1 MSFCIKN
8 ILVKSLIVGIVIIF
22 STSYSQ
28 GTFERT
34 YGGSLREFAYDCQQT
49 HDSSYIIVGVTRSFG
64 AGGDD
69 VWLVKIDTLGDTLWT
84 KTYGGIED
92 DGGRAIRQTADGGYI
107 IAGHTAYGIGF
118 HSVYVIRTDS
128 LGDTLWTR
136 AYGEGW
142 NDYGWGVCT
151 TSDDGYLITGST
163 EGLGNTDLY
172 IIKLDSLGDSLWTR
186 IYGGTG
192 IDVGKAVLEAPNG
205 NYMVV
210 GHTFSFGPGDV
221 AVWLLSLDN
230 AGDTLW
236 TRLYGEN
243 GSDCGKDILATNDG
257 GFLIAGE
264 TNEGSGQDDDVY
276 IIRTDSL
283 GDTLWTRKYGG
294 NNWDMGESVC
304 QLADGSYVIGGAT
317 RSYGAGNYDVW
328 LIKIDSVGNM
338 LWSKTFG
345 GTSYDYGHS
354 IALTNDAGFI
364 ASGYTYSFGAGNGD
378 MYVIKTDSTG
388 SLDVEEN
395 RTVTNNY
402 IYTYTTIFNGPL
414 QFPTD
419 KPFKIFDITGRQI
432 YTINPTPGIYFIE
445 IEGKIRQKIVKVR

>member
-1 MSFCIKN
+1 M
-8 ILVKSLIVGIVIIF
+8 
-22 STSYSQ
+22 
-28 GTFERT
+28 
-34 YGGSLREFAYDCQQT
+34 
-49 HDSSYIIVGVTRSFG
+49 
-64 AGGDD
+64 
-69 VWLVKIDTLGDTLWT
+69 
-84 KTYGGIED
+84 
-92 DGGRAIRQTADGGYI
+92 
-107 IAGHTAYGIGF
+107 
-118 HSVYVIRTDS
+118 
-128 LGDTLWTR
+128 WTR

-221 AVWLLSLDN
+221 AVWLLCLDN

-354 IALTNDAGFI
+354 VNLTDDGGFV
-364 ASGYTYSFGAGNGD
+364 ASGYTYSFGAGSGD

-388 SLDVEEN
+388 SLAVENN
-395 RTVTNNY
+395 RIVIQNHSY
-402 IYTYTTIFNGPL
+402 VYSTIFKGPL
-414 QFPTD
+414 LLPKD
-419 KPFKIFDITGRQI
+419 KNYRVLDITGRVVMPDKI
-432 YTINPTPGIYFIE
+432 KPGIYFIE
-445 IEGKIRQKIVKVR
+445 VEGIITKKVVKIR